1 MTVAARSADDPRL
14 ARDAS
19 TTDRDRLVITIDGP
33 AGTGKSTV
41 ARKVAVRLGLFVLDT
56 GAMYRAVSWATD
68 LAGLDPSSEPE
79 VLALLEEKPIDIDT
93 QVDPPRVLI
102 GGADPGEA
110 LRGPA
115 VESIVSTIAALPEVR
130 RRLVE
135 IQRAI
140 ALRYPRLVTEGR
152 DQGSVVFPDATARF
166 YLTASASIRAAR
178 RVDQL
183 RNEGRA
189 VDPEKVLDGIE
200 SRDRLDASRKDSPLV
215 RPAGAVVLDTDE
227 LTLEAVVDQ
236 VVRTVESL
244 VPSDEKQEPGGS
256 DRC

>member
-1 MTVAARSADDPRL
+1 M
-14 ARDAS
+14 
-19 TTDRDRLVITIDGP
+19 
-33 AGTGKSTV
+33 
-41 ARKVAVRLGLFVLDT
+41 
-56 GAMYRAVSWATD
+56 
-68 LAGLDPSSEPE
+68 
-79 VLALLEEKPIDIDT
+79 
-93 QVDPPRVLI
+93 
-102 GGADPGEA
+102 
-110 LRGPA
+110 
-115 VESIVSTIAALPEVR
+115 R